1 MITLNF
7 RWKLLCIAFLAIS
20 CKEEHATMTVKDPE
34 LDQPVEIDY
43 TYKMGVNL
51 NEQVDVTDYQDLAD
65 TETEWVRCFVEVLDI
80 YKAGTLDADAKI
92 AAFNELKSKG
102 YKTVL
107 SLKFNFKK
115 HGFPAVNSADWT
127 NYLNFIQ
134 PLLAK
139 VMPYTDVLIVGN
151 EPFIEAERADWNE
164 PLNTFY
170 KAACERTNNYFKLN
184 NIQKPIFLGA
194 MVELFGTANQNDA
207 GHNSMLAFIKSAD
220 YLQGVDIHIHHSA
233 TEEITT
239 ALNFVKEK
247 IREDQKILVTEFS
260 LMRHWRNNNNGDI
273 SAAFLAKANESTTDK
288 IFPPPAGVT
297 KNFQYIDYALKNP
310 RPAEEWYA
318 FWENTP
324 YLFNRRNYLCAAYN
338 LFKSD
343 GNVFLTFYALRQS
356 YPLNTD
362 FTVNTDPWVL
372 NGLFMN
378 RSVELLNGRSQK
390 SYSYFDQFVRMANEE
405 NPCN

>member
-1 MITLNF
+1 MTKLKLTFTLC
-7 RWKLLCIAFLAIS
+7 LLAFLTAS
-20 CKEEHATMTVKDPE
+20 CQEDNTVITIKDPE
-34 LDQPVEIDY
+34 LDIPVEIDY
-43 TYKMGVNL
+43 TYKMGINL
-51 NEQVDVTDYQDLAD
+51 NEQVDVADYQDLAD
-65 TETEWVRCFVEVLDI
+65 SQTKWVRCFIEVIDV
-80 YKAGTLDADAKI
+80 YKAGTLDTDAKV
-92 AAFNELKSKG
+92 AAFNALKSKG
-102 YKTVL
+102 YNTVL

-134 PLLAK
+134 PFLAK

-207 GHNSMLAFIKSAD
+207 GHNAMLTFIKSTD
-220 YLQGVDIHIHHSA
+220 YLAGVDIHIHHSA
-233 TEEITT
+233 TEEITA
-239 ALNFVKEK
+239 ALNFVKGK

-260 LMRHWRNNNNGDI
+260 LMRHWRNNNNVDI
-273 SAAFLAKANESTTDK
+273 SAAFLTKANESTTDK
-288 IFPPPAGVT
+288 IFPPPTGVT
-297 KNFQYIDYALKNP
+297 KNYQYIDYALKTP

-318 FWENTP
+318 FWENSP
-324 YLFNRRNYLCAAYN
+324 YLFNRRSYLCNASNLYKAA
-338 LFKSD
+338 
-343 GNVFLTFYALRQS
+343 GNVFLAFYALRQS
-356 YPLNTD
+356 YPQNTD

-378 RSVELLNGRSQK
+378 RSVELVNGRSQK
-390 SYSYFDQFVRMANEE
+390 SYSYYDQFVKIVNGE
-405 NPCN
+405 PCN

>member
-1 MITLNF
+1 MTKLKLTCTLF
-7 RWKLLCIAFLAIS
+7 LLAFLTASCQEDKAII
-20 CKEEHATMTVKDPE
+20 TVKNPD
-34 LDQPVEIDY
+34 LDIPVEIDY
-43 TYKMGVNL
+43 TYKMGINL

-65 TETEWVRCFVEVLDI
+65 SQTKWVRCFIEVIDV
-80 YKAGTLDADAKI
+80 YKAGTLNTDAKV
-92 AAFNELKSKG
+92 AAFNALKSKG
-102 YKTVL
+102 YNTVL

-115 HGFPAVNSADWT
+115 HGFPAVSSEEWT

-134 PLLAK
+134 PFLAK
-139 VMPYTDVLIVGN
+139 VMPYADVLIVGN

-207 GHNSMLAFIKSAD
+207 GHNAMLAFIKSTD
-220 YLQGVDIHIHHSA
+220 YLAGVDIHIHHSA
-233 TEEITT
+233 TEEITA
-239 ALNFVKEK
+239 ALNFVKGK

-260 LMRHWRNNNNGDI
+260 LMRHWRNNNNADI
-273 SAAFLAKANESTTDK
+273 AAAFVTKANENTTDK
-288 IFPPPAGVT
+288 IFPPPTGVT
-297 KNFQYIDYALKNP
+297 KNYQYIDYALKNP

-318 FWENTP
+318 FWENSP
-324 YLFNRRNYLCAAYN
+324 YLFNRRSYLCNASN
-338 LFKSD
+338 LYKSAE
-343 GNVFLTFYALRQS
+343 NVFLAFYALRQS

-390 SYSYFDQFVRMANEE
+390 SYSYYDQFVKIVNEE
-405 NPCN
+405 PCN

>member
-1 MITLNF
+1 MTKLKLTFTLC
-7 RWKLLCIAFLAIS
+7 LLAFLTAS
-20 CKEEHATMTVKDPE
+20 CQEDNTIITIKDPE
-34 LDQPVEIDY
+34 LDNPVEIDY
-43 TYKMGVNL
+43 TYKMGINL
-51 NEQVDVTDYQDLAD
+51 NEQVDVADYQDLAD
-65 TETEWVRCFVEVLDI
+65 SQTKWVRCFIEVIDV
-80 YKAGTLDADAKI
+80 YKAGTLDTDAKV
-92 AAFNELKSKG
+92 AAFNALKSKG
-102 YKTVL
+102 YNTVL

-134 PLLAK
+134 PFLAK

-207 GHNSMLAFIKSAD
+207 GHNAMLTFIKSTD
-220 YLQGVDIHIHHSA
+220 YLAGVDIHIHHSA
-233 TEEITT
+233 IEEITA
-239 ALNFVKEK
+239 ALNFVKGK

-260 LMRHWRNNNNGDI
+260 LMRHWRNNNNVDI
-273 SAAFLAKANESTTDK
+273 SAAFLTKANESTTDK
-288 IFPPPAGVT
+288 IFPPPTGVT
-297 KNFQYIDYALKNP
+297 KNYQYIDYALKNP

-318 FWENTP
+318 FWENSP
-324 YLFNRRNYLCAAYN
+324 YLFNRRSYLCNASNLYKAA
-338 LFKSD
+338 
-343 GNVFLTFYALRQS
+343 GNVFLAFYALRQS

-390 SYSYFDQFVRMANEE
+390 SYSYYDQFVKIVNEE
-405 NPCN
+405 PCN